1 MIPDPPQAPTLC
13 GMERILL
20 CANPS
25 ASGFTGGLRRAV
37 VARLRQAFEVQT
49 ELPET
54 AAAARAAS
62 AAAAARG
69 FDLVVAMGGDGVVHH
84 VANGIGGTSTP
95 MGIIPAGSTNVLA
108 RLAGIP
114 GKPLRAADFICS
126 RPAPRTAPAARL
138 TLDYG
143 EGRVESRVAT
153 FSFGVGF
160 DAAVVQRAEQEPYRK
175 YSLASVHYAISAAAV
190 AWGEYAAK
198 RPELKVE
205 LPGRSANAVAV
216 FVRVYESYTYFGPI
230 PVGFGPSNSDML
242 TVLMARSFG
251 RRQIP
256 SVLWRAVSGRDL
268 ARIKGFEVR
277 AGVPT
282 FDMVAPPGG
291 ILAQADGEL
300 IGAPEKVS
308 VAAHPDHLRL
318 LAPV

>member
-1 MIPDPPQAPTLC
+1 
-13 GMERILL
+13 MERVLL
-20 CANPS
+20 CANPA

-37 VARLRQAFEVQT
+37 VARLRRAFEVHT

-54 AAAARAAS
+54 AAAARAAG

-84 VANGIGGTSTP
+84 VANGIGGTSLP
-95 MGIIPAGSTNVLA
+95 LGIIPTGSTNVLA

-114 GKPLRAADFICS
+114 RKPLRAADFICS

-138 TLDYG
+138 TLDHG
-143 EGRVESRVAT
+143 DGRVESRVAV

-175 YSLASVHYAISAAAV
+175 YSLASLHYATSAAAV
-190 AWGEYAAK
+190 AWGEYAARK
-198 RPELKVE
+198 PELQVE
-205 LPGRSANAVAV
+205 FQGLSTAAVAV
-216 FVRVYESYTYFGPI
+216 FVRVYENYTYFGPI
-230 PVGFGPSNSDML
+230 PVGFGPSRSDML
-242 TVLMARSFG
+242 TVLVARSFG

-256 SVLWRAVSGRDL
+256 SILWRAVLGRDL
-268 ARIKGFEVR
+268 ARTDGLEVR
-277 AGVPT
+277 AGVPA
-282 FDMVAPPGG
+282 FSIAASPGG

-300 IGAPEKVS
+300 LGSPTKLS
-308 VAAHPDHLRL
+308 VAADPDHLRL